1 MIPSRPRVNQPR
13 GFRSTGGYG
22 PSYYYGQRHEYIFF
36 PLAWT
41 DEETGTYYEKGYY
54 DENGQRYDTVSFEK
68 AGRYENVVCHCAYCG
83 QDTIMNLSAAEV
95 TAQKLECPNC
105 GASLEIRSALDT
117 YQNGINTSVSMA
129 SVPVRAKRKKKVWP
143 VFLVI
148 VAILGGLYALGSHE
162 LKKQE
167 LQQEAQSWQG
177 TQSESFRINDEYE
190 TMPDFL
196 SQDTIYLSETGGQA
210 FAVSDSPADK
220 ELIWDEDA
228 ESYYDEE
235 SDCWLWYNMD
245 VDPPLWQYWYEGISS
260 DFGDYGW
267 MEHDADGWFI
277 EESYGNWIELPEEYD
292 TGSLWY
298 IEE

>member
-1 MIPSRPRVNQPR
+1 
-13 GFRSTGGYG
+13 
-22 PSYYYGQRHEYIFF
+22 
-36 PLAWT
+36 
-41 DEETGTYYEKGYY
+41 
-54 DENGQRYDTVSFEK
+54 
-68 AGRYENVVCHCAYCG
+68 
-83 QDTIMNLSAAEV
+83 MNLSAAEV

-105 GASLEIRSALDT
+105 GAPLEIRSALDT

-167 LQQEAQSWQG
+167 LQQEAQSWQE
-177 TQSESFRINDEYE
+177 TQTESFRINDEYE

-267 MEHDADGWFI
+267 MEHDEDGWFI
-277 EESYGNWIELPEEYD
+277 EESYGNWIELPAEYD
-292 TGSLWY
+292 AGDLWY
-298 IEE
+298 IDGTPQ